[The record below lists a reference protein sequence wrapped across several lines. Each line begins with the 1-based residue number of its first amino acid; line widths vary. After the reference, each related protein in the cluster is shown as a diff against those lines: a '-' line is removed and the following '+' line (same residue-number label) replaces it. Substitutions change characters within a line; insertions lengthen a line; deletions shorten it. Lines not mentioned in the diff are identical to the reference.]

1 MDSRSGRQRNGMQAV
16 KVRSIPLR
24 SNIAVRLGKTTSAC
38 RIITMAGTLFLA
50 PSPSVLSAQEP
61 PAATAPLA
69 PHSPV
74 VTHHVGI
81 FNEKSVR
88 YTATVATIDVA
99 DAKGK
104 PSAQLVS
111 FDYVTDGLR
120 DVSKRPIMF
129 VFNGGPI
136 TASLW
141 LHIGVMGPK
150 RVAVPENL
158 AAEQTAYHLIDNAY
172 SPLDSTDLVFVDPAS
187 TGYSRVLPGVS
198 PASYYSV
205 AADGQQVTAFIS
217 AWLESHG
224 RLASPVYLLGES
236 YGTVRAAE
244 VAAQLAELPHP
255 ILLAGTVLL
264 GQAVNIIEYVQR
276 PQNIISYAV
285 SLPTLAAIGWYH
297 QKVDRKGLTVAAFA
311 NEAWQYAQTDYL
323 HALFEGSD
331 IQPAERDQV
340 AKRLEELTGISAAY
354 YREHDLRI
362 TKEQYRAEL
371 LKDRGLLLGRADA
384 RYVAPITSKGLA
396 EDPSSVVMEPFKN
409 LFADYVRNDLNVD
422 WPDEYIP
429 SAKLRGF
436 EDWQWGGTLGGA
448 SPFSN
453 WLYTDRLL
461 KIMNANPHFR
471 VFVGNGYY
479 DTQTTVGAA
488 DYLARDAGWPPGRT
502 TLAFYEGGHMAYTVE
517 ASAKKFTDDIR
528 TFIRSA
534 R

>member
-1 MDSRSGRQRNGMQAV
+1 MNAR
-16 KVRSIPLR
+16 
-24 SNIAVRLGKTTSAC
+24 
-38 RIITMAGTLFLA
+38 
-50 PSPSVLSAQEP
+50 PSVVSESG
-61 PAATAPLA
+61 AATMTRGAMLGIFLMLTASMLSPRAPAQTAAQAPPTAAAPLA
-69 PHSPV
+69 VHSPV
-74 VTHHVGI
+74 VTHHVGT
-81 FNEKSVR
+81 FNHKSVR
-88 YTATVATIDVA
+88 YTATVASVDVP

-104 PSAQLVS
+104 PSARLVS
-111 FDYVTDGLR
+111 FDYVAD
-120 DVSKRPIMF
+120 DHPDISKRPVMF

-158 AAEQTAYHLIDNAY
+158 AADISTYQLVDNPY
-172 SPLDSTDLVFVDPAS
+172 SPLDATDLVFVDPAS
-187 TGYSRVLPGVS
+187 TGYSRVLSGVA
-198 PASYYSV
+198 PESYYSV

-217 AWLESHG
+217 AWLQSHG
-224 RLASPVYLLGES
+224 RLDAPVYLLGES

-255 ILLAGTVLL
+255 ILLSGVSLL
-264 GQAVNIIEYVQR
+264 GQAVNIIEYAQR

-297 QKVDRKGLTVAAFA
+297 QKVNRDGKTVDSFA
-311 NEAWQYAQTDYL
+311 DEAWQFAQADYL
-323 HALFEGSD
+323 HALFQGSD
-331 IQPAERDQV
+331 IEPAERDRV
-340 AKRLEELTGISAAY
+340 AKRLEEFTGISAAY
-354 YREHDLRI
+354 YRDHELRI

-396 EDPSSVVMEPFKN
+396 EDPSNIITEPFKR
-409 LFADYVRNDLNVD
+409 LFADYVRNDLRVD
-422 WPDEYIP
+422 WPDEYILM
-429 SAKLRGF
+429 AKIRAF
-436 EDWQWGGTLGGA
+436 EDWQWGGTAGGA

-461 KIMNANPHFR
+461 KVMNASPRFR

-488 DYLARDAGWPPGRT
+488 KYLARDASWPEGRT

-517 ASAKKFTDDIR
+517 RSAKKFTDDLR
-528 TFIRSA
+528 SFIQPA
-534 R
+534 Q